1 MRGKDKV
8 TNRCVWACVGVRE
21 GVNVRGCACGC
32 SCVCECV
39 GVHKSEREQ
48 ERNGASQRQLG
59 LTKPLKNVEGKQ
71 LKVFF
76 AAAAAKLNP

>member
-1 MRGKDKV
+1 M
-8 TNRCVWACVGVRE
+8 
-21 GVNVRGCACGC
+21 
-32 SCVCECV
+32 CVCMRV
-39 GVHKSEREQ
+39 GVHVRESAWVCTRVRES